1 MCTEKEFP
9 MNFVPVKSIHLSLVE
24 EKDKFFII
32 DEVSSKVLITFNN
45 EINAQNAMKQITD
58 NLSTTINHILTISQQ
73 NIQILE

>member
-1 MCTEKEFP
+1 MCKEKEFP

-45 EINAQNAMKQITD
+45 EINAQNAIY
-58 NLSTTINHILTISQQ
+58 HSQ
-73 NIQILE
+73 

>member
-1 MCTEKEFP
+1 MKNLTWQNPEQL
-9 MNFVPVKSIHLSLVE
+9 FVAQELINKVKSKCCGIKV
-24 EKDKFFII
+24 